1 VRAAEA
7 AAVARLGRVLVV
19 DDEEVVQDVL
29 SRLLTRGGYQPEIV
43 STGEEA
49 LVRLAR
55 ERFDAVLLDLMLPGR
70 DGMSVLRESL
80 ERYPDI
86 PVLMMTAFSSVEGAV
101 EAMKLGAFHYLP
113 KPFKNEEVLNLVA
126 QAIAQ
131 SRLREENVQL
141 RKALLERH
149 RFEKIVGRSRP
160 MQELYRLVD
169 QVAPSRSTV
178 LIQGE
183 SGTGKELFAQALHQR
198 SGRGNGPIVV
208 VNCNS
213 IPPDLLEANL
223 FGHTRGAFTGA
234 ATARKGLFEAAD
246 GGSIFLDEISSI
258 RMEIQTK
265 LLRVMQ
271 EKEFIPIGST
281 EPVRVDVR
289 IIAATNIDLKTLV
302 ERGDFREDLYYRLNV
317 ISLTLPPLR
326 DRIEDVP
333 ILAEHFL
340 HKFAAEN
347 GRAIERLT
355 PEAMDRL
362 VRYPWPGNV
371 RQLENVIERA
381 VVLCSGREIGL
392 DLLPPDL
399 RDHEP
404 SSMGP
409 AGPTASGELPQG
421 LSFNEAV
428 EAYERHLIESALK
441 RLGGVQKRAAES
453 LGLKPT
459 TLNEKIKRLRI
470 PS

>member
-1 VRAAEA
+1 MAEA
-7 AAVARLGRVLVV
+7 AARNGRVLVV

-29 SRLLTRGGYQPEIV
+29 GRLLTRGGYSPAIV
-43 STGEEA
+43 SSGEEA
-49 LVRLAR
+49 LDRLAH

-70 DGMSVLRESL
+70 DGMSVLGESL
-80 ERYPDI
+80 ERYPGL
-86 PVLMMTAFSSVEGAV
+86 PVLMMTAFSSVAGAV

-113 KPFKNEEVLNLVA
+113 KPFKNEEVLNLVS
-126 QAIAQ
+126 QAISQ
-131 SRLREENVQL
+131 SRLREENQQL

-149 RFEKIVGRSRP
+149 LFEKIVGRSTP

-183 SGTGKELFAQALHQR
+183 SGTGKELFAQAIHQR
-198 SGRGNGPIVV
+198 SGRASEPIVV

-246 GGSIFLDEISSI
+246 RGSIFLDEISSI

-271 EKEFIPIGST
+271 EKEFTPIGST

-289 IIAATNIDLKTLV
+289 IIAATNVDLKTLV
-302 ERGDFREDLYYRLNV
+302 ERGEFREDLFYRLNV
-317 ISLTLPPLR
+317 ITLTLPPLR

-340 HKFAAEN
+340 QKFAAEN
-347 GRAIERLT
+347 GRTIERLT
-355 PEAMDRL
+355 PETLDRL
-362 VRYPWPGNV
+362 VHYPWPGNV
-371 RQLENVIERA
+371 RELENVLERA

-399 RDHEP
+399 RDRDPRVQGSAP
-404 SSMGP
+404 SGDLP
-409 AGPTASGELPQG
+409 AGVL
-421 LSFNEAV
+421 FNDAV
-428 EAYERHLIESALK
+428 EAYERSLIESAL
-441 RLGGVQKRAAES
+441 RQAGGVQKRAAES

-459 TLNEKIKRLRI
+459 TLNEKIKRLKI